1 MSVVQ
6 QCRYNHAPVKTN
18 IGVYPMDTSP
28 DWQLFQLNDLVSKTE
43 KGKLSMREFLRTPSL
58 SCSIYHV
65 PAGSDEMS
73 KAHEEDELYVILE
86 GKGSLRVE
94 DTVHQVSEGTLM
106 YVHAACDHAYFDVE
120 ESITA
125 LVFFGAPLKKLAKS

>member
-1 MSVVQ
+1 MSKAQ
-6 QCRYNHAPVKTN
+6 
-18 IGVYPMDTSP
+18 
-28 DWQLFQLNDLVSKTE
+28 DWKVFQLGDLIAKVE
-43 KGKLSMREFLRTPSL
+43 KEKLSISEFLRTPSL

-73 KAHEEDELYVILE
+73 KAHEEDELYLILE
-86 GKGSLRVE
+86 GKGCLRIE
-94 DTVHQVSEGTLM
+94 DTVHHVESGTLM

-125 LVFFGAPLKKLAKS
+125 IVFFGAPLRKLKNT